1 MRDGELK
8 MEISWEW
15 LIEAERERDTDEDEI
30 IWKVNKK
37 YSYSIDVRKK
47 KRENKWLSLKV
58 HGIRKNDTE
67 EREWSK

>member
-1 MRDGELK
+1 MRDRELK
-8 MEISWEW
+8 MEISREW